1 MTIRSRIAALKPS
14 TLLIITAVLFALT
27 VGWTVWR
34 AEQAED
40 TAKATAKEE
49 VDKAEFKVEKQA
61 DRITVLEEYVT
72 LCREQPK
79 ECQEEVPPV
88 EEIEPQVTQPTV
100 VRRTE
105 FAQVMAAVRILLPA
119 GISQFCADDRCDG
132 DKGDS
137 IKGDPGQSITG
148 PKGDPGESIVGPKGD
163 PGANAPTIT
172 AITCTGMTP
181 TTFTYT
187 FSDGTELVVE
197 CQMLPP
203 VEDP

>member
-1 MTIRSRIAALKPS
+1 VTIRSRIAALKPS

-49 VDKAEFKVEKQA
+49 VDKAEFKVDKQA

-79 ECQEEVPPV
+79 ECQKVVPPV
-88 EEIEPQVTQPTV
+88 EDIKPEAPVPRQTIVRQQLPFSTV
-100 VRRTE
+100 VAAART
-105 FAQVMAAVRILLPA
+105 ALTDL
-119 GISQFCADDRCDG
+119 CADDACDG
-132 DKGDS
+132 DDGTDGKDGISPPPPAD
-137 IKGDPGQSITG
+137 GQDGTDG
-148 PKGDPGESIVGPKGD
+148 TDGVDGQD
-163 PGANAPTIT
+163 APTIT

-197 CQMLPP
+197 CETLPP